1 MYNQHKLYIS
11 DKQGIKTRSKY
22 CILVVNRTW
31 KLGQMVTNIKNS
43 TEKKCL
49 AQDKKNIYELIFKT
63 SY

>member
-1 MYNQHKLYIS
+1 
-11 DKQGIKTRSKY
+11 
-22 CILVVNRTW
+22 
-31 KLGQMVTNIKNS
+31 MVTNIKNS